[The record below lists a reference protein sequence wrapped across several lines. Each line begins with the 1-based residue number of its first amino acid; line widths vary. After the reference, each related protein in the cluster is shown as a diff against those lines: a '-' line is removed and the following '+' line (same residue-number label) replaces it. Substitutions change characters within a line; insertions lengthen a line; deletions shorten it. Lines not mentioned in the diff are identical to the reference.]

1 MINTMA
7 EQVRTFKLTG
17 AAAEEF
23 AGKTPKKRGG
33 TRKKQDGGQMLRGVS
48 DNAMGVKGMENPG
61 ISRAGSP
68 EPSSWL
74 SYSSTTKLVPPMTH
88 PVVNRVLTSPALSAA
103 PTAQYKA
110 QGGNEAKDTKNIKV
124 ELKKSTSAKKVKL
137 HPKKAEV
144 KPALKKSQTK
154 KSRKITLGVAQL
166 HKRMT
171 RAKKVQH
178 KVKAMPIETLKKL
191 LIEKK
196 LIKSTSKAPEAI
208 LRQIAA
214 DSQIMDGKS
223 L

>member
-1 MINTMA
+1 MA
-7 EQVRTFKLTG
+7 DLRAFKLTG
-17 AAAEEF
+17 AAAAEYTGVPRRRR
-23 AGKTPKKRGG
+23 ATK
-33 TRKKQDGGQMLRGVS
+33 KKQEGGDMLRGVS
-48 DNAMGVKGMENPG
+48 ANAMEVKGMENPG
-61 ISRAGSP
+61 ITRAGLP

-74 SYSSTTKLVPPMTH
+74 SYSSTTKLTPPMVQ
-88 PVVNRVLTSPALSAA
+88 PVMNRAPTPAALSAA

-110 QGGNEAKDTKNIKV
+110 QGGDTKNIKV

-137 HPKKAEV
+137 HPKKAES
-144 KPALKKSQTK
+144 KPAAKKSQTK

-178 KVKAMPIETLKKL
+178 KVKAMPIESLKKL

>member
-1 MINTMA
+1 MA
-7 EQVRTFKLTG
+7 DVKTCNLTG
-17 AAAEEF
+17 EAAKAI
-23 AGKTPKKRGG
+23 TGG
-33 TRKKQDGGQMLRGVS
+33 NTRKRRATKSKQDGGNILRGVS
-48 DNAMGVKGMENPG
+48 ENGMGVKGMENPG
-61 ISRAGSP
+61 IVRAGLP

-74 SYSSTTKLVPPMTH
+74 SYSSTTKLSPPMVQ
-88 PVVNRVLTSPALSAA
+88 PVMNRAPTPAALSAA
-103 PTAQYKA
+103 PTTQYKA
-110 QGGNEAKDTKNIKV
+110 QGGDTKNIKV

-137 HPKKAEV
+137 HPKKAES
-144 KPALKKSQTK
+144 KPAAKKGQTK

-178 KVKAMPIETLKKL
+178 KVKTMPIETLKKL

-196 LIKSTSKAPEAI
+196 LIKSTSKAPESI

>member
-7 EQVRTFKLTG
+7 DQVRTVQLTG
-17 AAAEEF
+17 EAAKAI
-23 AGKTPKKRGG
+23 TGG
-33 TRKKQDGGQMLRGVS
+33 NTRKKRATKKKQEGGQMLRGVS
-48 DNAMGVKGMENPG
+48 DNAMEVKGMDNAG
-61 ISRAGSP
+61 IANAGSTN
-68 EPSSWL
+68 PSTWL
-74 SYSSTTKLVPPMTH
+74 SYSSTTKLSAPAVL
-88 PVVNRVLTSPALSAA
+88 PVISRVLTSPASSAA
-103 PTAQYKA
+103 PTPQYKM
-110 QGGNEAKDTKNIKV
+110 QGGEAKDTKHIKV

-137 HPKKAEV
+137 HPKKVES
-144 KPALKKSQTK
+144 KPAKKNQTK

-171 RAKKVQH
+171 RAKKVHH
-178 KVKAMPIETLKKL
+178 KVKAMPIDTLKKL

-196 LIKSTSKAPEAI
+196 LIKPTSKAPESI

>member
-1 MINTMA
+1 MA
-7 EQVRTFKLTG
+7 EDLRTFKLTG
-17 AAAEEF
+17 SAAQEF
-23 AGKTPKKRGG
+23 AGKIPKKRGG
-33 TRKKQDGGQMLRGVS
+33 TRKKQEGGQMLRGVS

-61 ISRAGSP
+61 ITRAGLP
-68 EPSSWL
+68 EPSTWL

-88 PVVNRVLTSPALSAA
+88 PVMNRAPTPAALSAA
-103 PTAQYKA
+103 PTSQYKA
-110 QGGNEAKDTKNIKV
+110 QGGDTKNIKV
-124 ELKKSTSAKKVKL
+124 ELKKSTCAKKVKL
-137 HPKKAEV
+137 HPKKVES
-144 KPALKKSQTK
+144 KPVAKKGHTK

-178 KVKAMPIETLKKL
+178 KVKAMPIESLKKL

>member
-23 AGKTPKKRGG
+23 AGKTPKKRGA

-110 QGGNEAKDTKNIKV
+110 QGGETKNIKV

-196 LIKSTSKAPEAI
+196 LIKSTSTAPEAI

-214 DSQIMDGKS
+214 DRQIMDGKS